1 MSKPQT
7 RAQTAHGFQPK
18 RRHRPL
24 TVPGQRNG
32 TKDLPSPGNFG
43 SAAAAMAD
51 SQKQMLASWS
61 QWLQSSPA
69 FAPAQ
74 FLQNILPN
82 WELAPDFTF
91 NIGRSSDPALEE
103 KIVNDV
109 AGYGSQLGTIL
120 DYLEILENKE
130 RLLAKPLRKHDK
142 VKVARLITLIDQV
155 NKAKAQLEKAK

>member
-1 MSKPQT
+1 
-7 RAQTAHGFQPK
+7 
-18 RRHRPL
+18 
-24 TVPGQRNG
+24 
-32 TKDLPSPGNFG
+32 
-43 SAAAAMAD
+43 
-51 SQKQMLASWS
+51 MLASWS